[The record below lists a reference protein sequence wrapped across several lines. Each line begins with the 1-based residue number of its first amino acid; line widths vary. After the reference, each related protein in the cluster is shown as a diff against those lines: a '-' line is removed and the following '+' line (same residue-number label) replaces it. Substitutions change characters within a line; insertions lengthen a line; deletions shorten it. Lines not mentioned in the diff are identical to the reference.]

1 MKDFMVHQARTLAAL
16 TEISKLFSS
25 SLDYAEVAKQCLY
38 LLSDILD
45 LERGT
50 LLMPTPDRKF
60 LAIKASV
67 GFSPEEIREAV
78 YEIGR
83 DFVGKV
89 YSSGMPMA
97 LPDAEDVQGVPIPKS
112 NADEFNLY
120 RIGFIAVPVTLD
132 GRPVGVLT
140 AHRTAHS
147 TTMVD
152 EDIKVMKIVASLLS
166 QTLRIA
172 EMIRE
177 ENSRLVQE
185 NKELHLELED
195 RYNPENMIADS
206 SAMAKTLEMVRRV
219 AGTDAIVL
227 LRGESGTGKSL
238 LARSIHFSSPRKR
251 APFVIVNCASLP
263 ATLIESELFGHE
275 KGAFTGA
282 FAQRAGRFEAA
293 DGGTLFL
300 DEIGELPMETQA
312 KLLRVIQDGTFE
324 RVGSSKTMTVN
335 VRLICATNTN
345 LEQQIRDKE
354 FREDLY
360 YRLMVVPVQV
370 PPLRTRREDILPLCN
385 YFLKKFTTKYGKRVS
400 ISREVMEF
408 LEGYAWPGNVRE
420 LENTI
425 ERTVVLAGG
434 ETLTPR
440 DIPILETLVAS
451 PSTPPSAAPAA
462 HGSMTHAAALS
473 APPEPFPPP
482 GIVSFGPM
490 QGRARERQPYERVP
504 LREKDIREAMHNAG
518 GIQTHAARMLGVS
531 LRQLRYAL
539 TRFELKATEFKY

>member
-1 MKDFMVHQARTLAAL
+1 MKDFMVHQVRTLAAL

-25 SLDYAEVAKQCLY
+25 SLDYTEVAKQALHM
-38 LLSDILD
+38 LSDILD

-50 LLMPTPDRKF
+50 LLMPTSDRKY
-60 LAIKASV
+60 LTIKASV
-67 GFSPEEIREAV
+67 GFPPEEIRAAV
-78 YEIGR
+78 YEIGV

-89 YSSGMPMA
+89 YSNGIPMA
-97 LPDAEDVQGVPIPKS
+97 LPDNEEVEGIPTPRE

-120 RIGFIAVPVTLD
+120 RIGFIAVPVMLD
-132 GRPVGVLT
+132 GRCVGVLT
-140 AHRTAHS
+140 AHRTSRS

-152 EDIKVMKIVASLLS
+152 EDIRVVKIVASLLS

-185 NKELHLELED
+185 NKELHLELEE
-195 RYNPENMIADS
+195 RYHPENMIADS
-206 SAMAKTLEMVRRV
+206 SPMAKMLDMVRRV
-219 AGTDAIVL
+219 AGTDAIIL

-238 LARSIHFSSPRKR
+238 LARTIHYSSGRKR
-251 APFVIVNCASLP
+251 GPFVVVNCAALP
-263 ATLIESELFGHE
+263 ASLIESELFGHE

-282 FAQRAGRFEAA
+282 FNQRIGRFEAA

-300 DEIGELPMETQA
+300 DEIGELPSETQA

-324 RVGSSKTMTVN
+324 RVGSSKTLTVDT
-335 VRLICATNTN
+335 RLICATNAD
-345 LEQQIRDKE
+345 LEAMTREKR

-360 YRLMVVPVQV
+360 YRLMVVPIQI
-370 PPLRTRREDILPLCN
+370 PPLRNRKEDILPLCSF
-385 YFLKKFTTKYGKRVS
+385 FLKKFTAKYGKRVS

-408 LEGYAWPGNVRE
+408 LESYTWPGNVRE

-425 ERTVVLAGG
+425 ERTVVLAGA

-440 DIPILETLVAS
+440 DIPLLETL
-451 PSTPPSAAPAA
+451 SA
-462 HGSMTHAAALS
+462 
-473 APPEPFPPP
+473 APPEPAPRALPVASP
-482 GIVSFGPM
+482 GIVTFGPM
-490 QGRARERQPYERVP
+490 QGRNRERQPYERVP

-539 TRFELKATEFKY
+539 NRFHIEAAEFKY

>member
-1 MKDFMVHQARTLAAL
+1 
-16 TEISKLFSS
+16 
-25 SLDYAEVAKQCLY
+25 
-38 LLSDILD
+38 
-45 LERGT
+45 
-50 LLMPTPDRKF
+50 
-60 LAIKASV
+60 
-67 GFSPEEIREAV
+67 
-78 YEIGR
+78 
-83 DFVGKV
+83 
-89 YSSGMPMA
+89 
-97 LPDAEDVQGVPIPKS
+97 
-112 NADEFNLY
+112 
-120 RIGFIAVPVTLD
+120 
-132 GRPVGVLT
+132 
-140 AHRTAHS
+140 
-147 TTMVD
+147 MVD

-185 NKELHLELED
+185 NKELHLELEE
-195 RYNPENMIADS
+195 RFNPENMIADS

-345 LEQQIRDKE
+345 LEQQIRDRE

>member
-1 MKDFMVHQARTLAAL
+1 MVHQARTLAAL

-25 SLDYAEVAKQCLY
+25 SLDYTEVAKQCLY

-50 LLMPTPDRKF
+50 LLMPTPDRKY

-67 GFSPEEIREAV
+67 GFTPEEIRESV
-78 YEIGR
+78 YEIGK

-97 LPDAEDVQGVPIPKS
+97 LPDTDEVAGVPTPR
-112 NADEFNLY
+112 NAEEFNLY
-120 RIGFIAVPVTLD
+120 RIGFVAVPVTLD
-132 GRPVGVLT
+132 SRPVGVLT
-140 AHRTAHS
+140 AHRTTHS

-195 RYNPENMIADS
+195 RFNPENMIANS

-219 AGTDAIVL
+219 ADTDAIVL

-238 LARSIHFSSPRKR
+238 LARTIHFASPRKR
-251 APFVIVNCASLP
+251 EPFVIVNCAALP

-282 FAQRAGRFEAA
+282 LAQRAGRFEAA

-300 DEIGELPMETQA
+300 DEIGELPLETQA

-324 RVGSSKTMTVN
+324 RVGSSRTMAVN

-345 LEQQIRDKE
+345 LEEQIRHRE

-370 PPLRTRREDILPLCN
+370 PPLRARREDILPLCN
-385 YFLKKFTTKYGKRVS
+385 YFLKKFTAKYDKRVS

-425 ERTVVLAGG
+425 ERTVVLAGS

-440 DIPILETLVAS
+440 DIPILETLVDAPVVMNGQPAAAGVAPEPAAS
-451 PSTPPSAAPAA
+451 EPPSA
-462 HGSMTHAAALS
+462 
-473 APPEPFPPP
+473 P
-482 GIVSFGPM
+482 GIVTFGPM
-490 QGRARERQPYERVP
+490 QGRSRERQPYERVP

-539 TRFELKATEFKY
+539 TRFEIKATEFKY

>member
-1 MKDFMVHQARTLAAL
+1 MVHQARTLAAL

-25 SLDYAEVAKQCLY
+25 SLDYTEVAKQCLY

-50 LLMPTPDRKF
+50 LLMPTPDRKH

-67 GFSPEEIREAV
+67 GFTPEEIRESV
-78 YEIGR
+78 YKVGG
-83 DFVGKV
+83 DFVGRV

-97 LPDAEDVQGVPIPKS
+97 LPDADEVEGVPTPKQA
-112 NADEFNLY
+112 NDEFDLY

-140 AHRTAHS
+140 AHRTSRS

-152 EDIKVMKIVASLLS
+152 EDIKVMKIVGSLLS

-172 EMIRE
+172 EMVRE

-185 NKELHLELED
+185 NKELHLELEE

-206 SAMAKTLEMVRRV
+206 SAMAKTLDMVRRV

-282 FAQRAGRFEAA
+282 FAQRTGRFEAA

-324 RVGSSKTMTVN
+324 RVGSSKTLTVN
-335 VRLICATNTN
+335 VRLICATNAD
-345 LEQQIRDKE
+345 LEQAIRERE

-370 PPLRTRREDILPLCN
+370 PPLRARREDILPLCN

-408 LEGYAWPGNVRE
+408 LEGYSWPGNVRE

-440 DIPILETLVAS
+440 DIPILETLVA
-451 PSTPPSAAPAA
+451 PSAHPV
-462 HGSMTHAAALS
+462 HPGHPGSAG
-473 APPEPFPPP
+473 APPAPVAAPEPAP
-482 GIVSFGPM
+482 GIVTFGPM
-490 QGRARERQPYERVP
+490 QGRTRERQPYERVP

-539 TRFELKATEFKY
+539 SRFDIKATEFKY

>member
-1 MKDFMVHQARTLAAL
+1 MKDFMVHQVRTLAAL

-25 SLDYAEVAKQCLY
+25 SLDYSDVAKQSLHF
-38 LLSDILD
+38 LSDILD

-50 LLMPTPDRKF
+50 LLMPTADRKY
-60 LAIKASV
+60 LTIKASI
-67 GFSPEEIREAV
+67 GFTPEEIRSSV
-78 YEIGR
+78 YEIGK

-89 YSSGMPMA
+89 YSNGIPMA
-97 LPDAEDVQGVPIPKS
+97 VPDSEEIEGIPTPKE
-112 NADEFNLY
+112 NTGDFDLY
-120 RIGFIAVPVTLD
+120 RIGFIAVPVMLD

-140 AHRTAHS
+140 AHRTSRS

-152 EDIKVMKIVASLLS
+152 EDIRVMKIVASLLS

-177 ENSRLVQE
+177 ENSKLVQE
-185 NKELHLELED
+185 NKELHLELEE
-195 RYNPENMIADS
+195 RYLPENMIADS
-206 SAMAKTLEMVRRV
+206 SAMAKTLDMVRRV
-219 AGTDAIVL
+219 AGTDATIL

-238 LARSIHFSSPRKR
+238 LARSIHYSSNRKR
-251 APFVIVNCASLP
+251 GPFVVVNCASLP

-282 FAQRAGRFEAA
+282 FTQRTGRFEAA

-300 DEIGELPMETQA
+300 DEIGELPIETQA
-312 KLLRVIQDGTFE
+312 KLLRVLQDGTFE
-324 RVGSSKTMTVN
+324 RVGSSKTLTVD
-335 VRLICATNTN
+335 VRLICATNAD
-345 LEQQIRDKE
+345 LEVLIRDKQ

-370 PPLRTRREDILPLCN
+370 PPLRNRKEDILPLSSF
-385 YFLKKFTTKYGKRVS
+385 FLKKFTGKYGKRVS

-408 LEGYAWPGNVRE
+408 LEGYHWPGNVRE

-434 ETLTPR
+434 ETLTPK
-440 DIPILETLVAS
+440 DIPILETLVA
-451 PSTPPSAAPAA
+451 APQPVESSV
-462 HGSMTHAAALS
+462 SMPAVAQ
-473 APPEPFPPP
+473 
-482 GIVSFGPM
+482 GIVTFGPM
-490 QGRARERQPYERVP
+490 RGRGRERQPYERVP
-504 LREKDIREAMHNAG
+504 LREKDLREAMHNAG

-539 TRFELKATEFKY
+539 NRFKIQATEFKY

>member
-1 MKDFMVHQARTLAAL
+1 MGIVMKDFMVHQVRTLAAL

-25 SLDYAEVAKQCLY
+25 SLDYTEVAKQCLH
-38 LLSDILD
+38 LLADILD

-50 LLMPTPDRKF
+50 LLMPSADRKY
-60 LAIKASV
+60 LTIKASV
-67 GFSPEEIREAV
+67 GFTPEEIRSSV
-78 YEIGR
+78 YEIGV

-89 YSSGMPMA
+89 YNSGLPMA
-97 LPDAEDVQGVPIPKS
+97 LPDNESVDGVPIPRQ
-112 NADEFNLY
+112 NVDEFNLY
-120 RIGFIAVPVTLD
+120 RIGFIAVPVMLD

-140 AHRTAHS
+140 AHRTSHS

-152 EDIKVMKIVASLLS
+152 EDIRVMKIVSSLLS

-177 ENSRLVQE
+177 ENSKLVQE
-185 NKELHLELED
+185 NKELHLELEE
-195 RYNPENMIADS
+195 RYHPENMIADS
-206 SAMAKTLEMVRRV
+206 SAMAKMLDMVRRV
-219 AGTDAIVL
+219 ASTDAIVL

-238 LARSIHFSSPRKR
+238 LARTIHYSSGRKR

-282 FAQRAGRFEAA
+282 FNQRIGRFEAA

-312 KLLRVIQDGTFE
+312 KLLRVIQEGTFE
-324 RVGSSKTMTVN
+324 RVGSSKTMTVD
-335 VRLICATNTN
+335 VRIICATNAD
-345 LEQQIRDKE
+345 LETLIREKQ

-360 YRLMVVPVQV
+360 YRLMVVPIQV
-370 PPLRTRREDILPLCN
+370 PPLRNRKEDILPLCSF
-385 YFLKKFTTKYGKRVS
+385 FLKKFTTKYGKRVS

-408 LEGYAWPGNVRE
+408 LESYQWPGNVRE

-434 ETLTPR
+434 EILTPK
-440 DIPILETLVAS
+440 DLPILETLVSIPAV
-451 PSTPPSAAPAA
+451 APAPQP
-462 HGSMTHAAALS
+462 ALAS
-473 APPEPFPPP
+473 AP
-482 GIVSFGPM
+482 GIVSFGPLS
-490 QGRARERQPYERVP
+490 GRNRERMPYERVP

-539 TRFELKATEFKY
+539 NRFNIEATEFKY

>member
-1 MKDFMVHQARTLAAL
+1 MVHQARTLAAL

-25 SLDYAEVAKQCLY
+25 SLDYTEVAKQCLY

-50 LLMPTPDRKF
+50 LLMPTPDRKY

-67 GFSPEEIREAV
+67 GFTPEEIRESV
-78 YEIGR
+78 YEIGK

-97 LPDAEDVQGVPIPKS
+97 LPDTEEIAGVPTPR
-112 NADEFNLY
+112 NAEEFNLY
-120 RIGFIAVPVTLD
+120 RIGFVAVPVTLD
-132 GRPVGVLT
+132 SRPVGVLT
-140 AHRTAHS
+140 AHRTTHS

-172 EMIRE
+172 DMIRE

-185 NKELHLELED
+185 NKELHLELEE
-195 RYNPENMIADS
+195 RFNPENMIANS
-206 SAMAKTLEMVRRV
+206 SAMAKTLEMIRRV
-219 AGTDAIVL
+219 ADTDAIVL

-238 LARSIHFSSPRKR
+238 IARSLHFSSPRKR
-251 APFVIVNCASLP
+251 EPFVIVNCAALP

-282 FAQRAGRFEAA
+282 LAQRAGRFEAA

-300 DEIGELPMETQA
+300 DEIGELPLETQA

-335 VRLICATNTN
+335 VRLICATNSN
-345 LEQQIRDKE
+345 LEEQIRHRE

-370 PPLRTRREDILPLCN
+370 PPLRARREDILPLCN
-385 YFLKKFTTKYGKRVS
+385 YFLKKFTAKYDKRVS

-408 LEGYAWPGNVRE
+408 LEGYSWPGNVRE

-425 ERTVVLAGG
+425 ERTVVLAGS

-440 DIPILETLVAS
+440 DIPILETLVA
-451 PSTPPSAAPAA
+451 PSGAVNGQSAPAAPA
-462 HGSMTHAAALS
+462 GGAA
-473 APPEPFPPP
+473 PEPPAAP
-482 GIVSFGPM
+482 GIVTFGPM
-490 QGRARERQPYERVP
+490 QGRSRERQPYERVP

-539 TRFELKATEFKY
+539 TRFEIKATEFKY

>member
-1 MKDFMVHQARTLAAL
+1 MKDFMVHQGRTLAAL

-25 SLDYAEVAKQCLY
+25 SLDYTEVAKQCLH
-38 LLSDILD
+38 LLADILD

-50 LLMPTPDRKF
+50 LLMPTPDRKY

-67 GFSPEEIREAV
+67 GFTAEEIRASV
-78 YEIGR
+78 YQIGG

-97 LPDAEDVQGVPIPKS
+97 LPDSEEMEGVPTPKS
-112 NADEFNLY
+112 DIEDFDLY

-132 GRPVGVLT
+132 GRPVGVIT
-140 AHRTAHS
+140 AHRTSRS

-152 EDIKVMKIVASLLS
+152 EDIRVMKIVASLLS

-172 EMIRE
+172 EMVRE

-185 NKELHLELED
+185 NKELHLELEE
-195 RYNPENMIADS
+195 RFNPDNMIADS

-219 AGTDAIVL
+219 AGTEATVL

-238 LARSIHFSSPRKR
+238 LARAIHFSSARKR
-251 APFVIVNCASLP
+251 EAFVIVNCASLP

-282 FAQRAGRFEAA
+282 FAQRMGRFEAA

-300 DEIGELPMETQA
+300 DEIGELPLETQA

-324 RVGSSKTMTVN
+324 RVGSSKTMSVN
-335 VRLICATNTN
+335 VRLICATNSN
-345 LEQQIRDKE
+345 LEEQIRDRQ

-370 PPLRTRREDILPLCN
+370 PPLRNRKEDILPLCS
-385 YFLKKFTTKYGKRVS
+385 YFLKKFTTKYGKRIS
-400 ISREVMEF
+400 ISREVMDF
-408 LEGYAWPGNVRE
+408 LESYNWPGNVRE

-440 DIPILETLVAS
+440 DIPLLETLVV
-451 PSTPPSAAPAA
+451 AAPQVAA
-462 HGSMTHAAALS
+462 PVAQEPQAA
-473 APPEPFPPP
+473 P

-490 QGRARERQPYERVP
+490 QGKSRERQPYERVP

-539 TRFELKATEFKY
+539 TRFNIAATEFKY

>member
-25 SLDYAEVAKQCLY
+25 SLDYTEVARQCLY
-38 LLSDILD
+38 LISDILD

-50 LLMPTPDRKF
+50 LLMPTPDRRH
-60 LAIKASV
+60 LTIKASI
-67 GFSPEEIREAV
+67 GFSPEEIRESV
-78 YEIGR
+78 YKVGE

-97 LPDAEDVQGVPIPKS
+97 LPDAGDMQGVPTPKNS
-112 NADEFNLY
+112 PEEFNLY
-120 RIGFIAVPVTLD
+120 RIGFIAVPVLLD
-132 GRPVGVLT
+132 GRPVGVIT
-140 AHRTAHS
+140 AHRTSRS

-152 EDIKVMKIVASLLS
+152 EDITVMKIVASLLS

-185 NKELHLELED
+185 NKELQLELQE
-195 RYNPENMIADS
+195 RFSPENMIADS

-219 AGTDAIVL
+219 AGTEATVL

-238 LARSIHFSSPRKR
+238 LARAIHVSSPRKQD
-251 APFVIVNCASLP
+251 PFVIVNCASLP
-263 ATLIESELFGHE
+263 STLIESELFGHE

-282 FAQRAGRFEAA
+282 FAQRTGRFEAA

-300 DEIGELPMETQA
+300 DEIGELPLETQA

-324 RVGSSKTMTVN
+324 RVGSSKTLTVN
-335 VRLICATNTN
+335 VRLICATNAN
-345 LEQQIRDKE
+345 LEEQIRNKE

-370 PPLRTRREDILPLCN
+370 PSLRSRREDILPLCS
-385 YFLKKFTTKYGKRVS
+385 YFLKRFTAKYNKRIS
-400 ISREVMEF
+400 MSREVMEF
-408 LEGYAWPGNVRE
+408 LEGYSWPGNVRE

-425 ERTVVLAGG
+425 ERTVVLAGEG
-434 ETLTPR
+434 TLTPR
-440 DIPILETLVAS
+440 DIPILETLVA
-451 PSTPPSAAPAA
+451 PPRETAPGLPAAAPASLPA
-462 HGSMTHAAALS
+462 HEVET
-473 APPEPFPPP
+473 P
-482 GIVSFGPM
+482 GGVVSFGPM
-490 QGRARERQPYERVP
+490 QGRSRERQPYERVP

-539 TRFELKATEFKY
+539 QRFGINAGEFKY

>member
-25 SLDYAEVAKQCLY
+25 SLDYTEVAKQCLY

-50 LLMPTPDRKF
+50 LLMPTPDRKY
-60 LAIKASV
+60 LSIKASV
-67 GFSPEEIREAV
+67 GFTPEEIRESV

-97 LPDAEDVQGVPIPKS
+97 LPDADDVEGVPTPKTA
-112 NADEFNLY
+112 ADEFNLY
-120 RIGFIAVPVTLD
+120 RIGFVAVPVTLD

-140 AHRTAHS
+140 AHRTTHS

-185 NKELHLELED
+185 NKELHLELEE
-195 RYNPENMIADS
+195 RFNPENMIADS

-300 DEIGELPMETQA
+300 DEIGELPIETQA

-335 VRLICATNTN
+335 VRLICATNAN
-345 LEQQIRDKE
+345 LEEQIRNKE

-440 DIPILETLVAS
+440 DIPILETLVAA
-451 PSTPPSAAPAA
+451 PAGGTGAHAQAGAAAAAPE
-462 HGSMTHAAALS
+462 
-473 APPEPFPPP
+473 PPPAP
-482 GIVSFGPM
+482 GIVTFGPM

-539 TRFELKATEFKY
+539 TRFEIKATEFKY

>member
-1 MKDFMVHQARTLAAL
+1 LA
-16 TEISKLFSS
+16 
-25 SLDYAEVAKQCLY
+25 
-38 LLSDILD
+38 DILD

-60 LAIKASV
+60 LAIKACV
-67 GFSPEEIREAV
+67 GFAPEEIRSSV
-78 YEIGR
+78 YKIGE

-89 YSSGMPMA
+89 YSNGMAMA
-97 LPDAEDVQGVPIPKS
+97 LPDNQEIEGVPTPRE
-112 NADEFNLY
+112 NAVEFNLY

-140 AHRTAHS
+140 AHRTAQS

-152 EDIKVMKIVASLLS
+152 EDIRVMKIVASLLS

-172 EMIRE
+172 EMIRA

-195 RYNPENMIADS
+195 RYNPDNMIADS
-206 SAMAKTLEMVRRV
+206 SPMAKTLDMVRRV
-219 AGTDAIVL
+219 AGIDATVL

-238 LARSIHFSSPRKR
+238 LARTIHYSSGRKR
-251 APFVIVNCASLP
+251 GSFVVVNCASLP
-263 ATLIESELFGHE
+263 STLIESELFGHE

-282 FAQRAGRFEAA
+282 FNQRIGRFEAA

-300 DEIGELPMETQA
+300 DEIGELPLETQA

-324 RVGSSKTMTVN
+324 RVGSSKTLTVDA
-335 VRLICATNTN
+335 RLICATNAN
-345 LEQQIRDKE
+345 LEQLVREKQ

-370 PPLRTRREDILPLCN
+370 PPLRSRKEDILPLCSF
-385 YFLKKFTTKYGKRVS
+385 FLKKFTTKYGKRIS

-408 LEGYAWPGNVRE
+408 LEGYHWPGNVRE

-440 DIPILETLVAS
+440 DIPILETLVE
-451 PSTPPSAAPAA
+451 
-462 HGSMTHAAALS
+462 
-473 APPEPFPPP
+473 APPVASSQMVAGVSEPLPAP
-482 GIVSFGPM
+482 GIVTFGPM

-539 TRFELKATEFKY
+539 TRFEIKATEFKY

>member
-25 SLDYAEVAKQCLY
+25 SLDYTEVAKQCLY

-50 LLMPTPDRKF
+50 LLMPTPDRKY
-60 LAIKASV
+60 LAIRASV
-67 GFSPEEIREAV
+67 GFTPEEIREAV

-97 LPDAEDVQGVPIPKS
+97 LPDADDVEGVPIPKV
-112 NADEFNLY
+112 NADDFNLY

-132 GRPVGVLT
+132 GHPVGVLT
-140 AHRTAHS
+140 AHRTTHS

-185 NKELHLELED
+185 NKELHLELEE
-195 RYNPENMIADS
+195 RFNPENMIADS

-219 AGTDAIVL
+219 AGTDATVL

-282 FAQRAGRFEAA
+282 FIQRTGRFEAA

-312 KLLRVIQDGTFE
+312 KLLRVIQDRTFE

-335 VRLICATNTN
+335 VRLICATNAN

-408 LEGYAWPGNVRE
+408 LESYTWPGNVRE

-440 DIPILETLVAS
+440 DIPILETLVA
-451 PSTPPSAAPAA
+451 APAA
-462 HGSMTHAAALS
+462 PFVS
-473 APPEPFPPP
+473 AMPEVSEPAPAP
-482 GIVSFGPM
+482 GIVTFGPM

-539 TRFELKATEFKY
+539 TRFEIKATEFKY

>member
-1 MKDFMVHQARTLAAL
+1 MVHQARTLAAL

-25 SLDYAEVAKQCLY
+25 SLDYTEVAKQCLY

-50 LLMPTPDRKF
+50 LLMPTPDRKY

-67 GFSPEEIREAV
+67 GFTPEEIRESV
-78 YEIGR
+78 YEIGK

-89 YSSGMPMA
+89 YSSGLPMA
-97 LPDAEDVQGVPIPKS
+97 LPDTEDIAGVPTPRH
-112 NADEFNLY
+112 ADEFNLY
-120 RIGFIAVPVTLD
+120 RIGFVAVPVTLD
-132 GRPVGVLT
+132 SRPVGVLT
-140 AHRTAHS
+140 AHRTTHS

-195 RYNPENMIADS
+195 RFNPENMIANS

-219 AGTDAIVL
+219 ADTDAIVL

-238 LARSIHFSSPRKR
+238 LARTIHFASPRKR
-251 APFVIVNCASLP
+251 EPFVIVNCAALP

-282 FAQRAGRFEAA
+282 LAQRAGRFEAA

-300 DEIGELPMETQA
+300 DEIGELPLETQA

-324 RVGSSKTMTVN
+324 RVGSSRTMTVN

-345 LEQQIRDKE
+345 LEEQIRDRE

-370 PPLRTRREDILPLCN
+370 PPLRARREDILPLCN
-385 YFLKKFTTKYGKRVS
+385 YFLKKFTAKYDKRVS

-408 LEGYAWPGNVRE
+408 LEGYSWPGNVRE

-425 ERTVVLAGG
+425 ERTVVLAGS

-440 DIPILETLVAS
+440 DIPILETLVA
-451 PSTPPSAAPAA
+451 TPGAGNGQATAAAAEPAAPE
-462 HGSMTHAAALS
+462 
-473 APPEPFPPP
+473 PPPAP
-482 GIVSFGPM
+482 GIVTFGPM
-490 QGRARERQPYERVP
+490 QGRSRERQPYERVP

-539 TRFELKATEFKY
+539 TRFEIKATEFKY